1 MWAVRLLPRGVRR
14 VPPLLADAGLAL
26 LVAAI
31 ASVQTSAPL
40 PDDSLFRPPDAL
52 ARLLV
57 VLMSAPLVIRRRAPA
72 LCLCLVIAGALVIGL
87 LGYPQN
93 GLGMPLLVALF
104 TLGRSLELR
113 RCVPYLA
120 AVVAMYVVLYLVS
133 RDPVPISDPFLSFAF
148 LGAGFWLGTNLR
160 IRRAEA
166 ARQAVAEERLRIA
179 RELHDVVAHSMSVI
193 AVQSG
198 MAAYLLDSQPQ
209 RAKEALELIAGTSR
223 SALDELRRMLDV
235 LRPSLESASAL
246 TPAPGLDAISELA
259 EQLTGAG
266 LAVTVHTTGRRGT
279 IPPGVDLTA
288 YRVVQEALTNTVK
301 HAGPGAQA
309 TVRIDYGA
317 NRLTVE
323 VADDG
328 HGIPPGGASGS
339 GVGLV
344 GMRERVSL
352 FGGRLDVGPA
362 DGSGWLVRA
371 ELPLQAGASMET
383 EPPKR
388 AAP

>member
-1 MWAVRLLPRGVRR
+1 MWAERLLPHGIRR

-57 VLMSAPLVIRRRAPA
+57 VLMCAPLVIRRRAPA
-72 LCLCLVIAGALVIGL
+72 LCLCLVLAVALVIGL

-93 GLGMPLLVALF
+93 GLGMPFLVAIF
-104 TLGRSLELR
+104 TLGRALELR
-113 RCVPYLA
+113 RCVPYLV
-120 AVVAMYVVLYLVS
+120 AVVAVYAALYLLS
-133 RDPVPISDPFLSFAF
+133 RDPVPPSDPFLTFAF
-148 LGAGFWLGTNLR
+148 LGAGFWLGTSLR
-160 IRRAEA
+160 VRRTEA

-209 RAKEALELIAGTSR
+209 RAREALELIASTSR
-223 SALDELRRMLDV
+223 TGLDELRRMLEV
-235 LRPSLESASAL
+235 LRPDAESAGAL
-246 TPAPGLDAISELA
+246 TPVPGLDAVPELA
-259 EQLTGAG
+259 EQLSSAG
-266 LAVTVHTTGRRGT
+266 VAVTVQTTGERGT
-279 IPPGVDLTA
+279 IAPGVDLTA
-288 YRVVQEALTNTVK
+288 YRVIQEALTNTFK
-301 HAGPGAQA
+301 HAGPGARA
-309 TVRIDYGA
+309 TVRIDYGPD
-317 NRLTVE
+317 RLTVE

-328 HGIPPGGASGS
+328 RGVPPGGASGS

-344 GMRERVSL
+344 GMRERVSV
-352 FGGRLDVGPA
+352 FGGRLDVGPTA
-362 DGSGWLVRA
+362 GGGWRVHA
-371 ELPLQAGASMET
+371 ELPRQAT
-383 EPPKR
+383 P
-388 AAP
+388 